1 MNNQPD
7 KRQFACIIPWVSDD
21 TIAPLLNYQ
30 EENISPNSFFS
41 KIKFSLIRVPINDC
55 IYFFNNI
62 KIYFIICIFYT
73 RFSPWNT

>member
-30 EENISPNSFFS
+30 EKKHKP
-41 KIKFSLIRVPINDC
+41 
-55 IYFFNNI
+55 
-62 KIYFIICIFYT
+62 
-73 RFSPWNT
+73 